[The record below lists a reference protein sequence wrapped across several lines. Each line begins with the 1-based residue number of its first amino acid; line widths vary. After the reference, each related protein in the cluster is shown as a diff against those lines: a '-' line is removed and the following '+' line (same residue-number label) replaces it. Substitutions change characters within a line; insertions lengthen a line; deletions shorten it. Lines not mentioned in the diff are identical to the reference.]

1 MPEADVTILV
11 VDDDVFTA
19 ELTGLSLEA
28 AGYGVLIGEG
38 GPDAL
43 EKLAGNPSIRLV
55 VSDMNMPIMDGVELF
70 EELRQQGF
78 RQPFV
83 LLSGQGMDPCP
94 GMAGMLIKD
103 EHLQEAL
110 PRLVGELLGARPAET
125 TGAEPPHSEDAAAI
139 LSVPGLDVQVALK
152 ALNGNRGTL
161 RTLLDAFCEEYQSF
175 AADGRALCGHGEVQ
189 ECLARLHTLKGS
201 AGMLGAKRLPAAILA
216 LEAAPAALHP
226 ASREWGEFE
235 DALLEL
241 LQGIRDSRA
250 FEPKG

>member
-1 MPEADVTILV
+1 MPAPDVTILV

-28 AGYGVLIGEG
+28 AGYGVLIAEG

-43 EKLAGNPSIRLV
+43 EKLAGNSAIQLV

-83 LLSGQGMDPCP
+83 LLSGQEMEPCP
-94 GMAGMLIKD
+94 GMAAMLIKD
-103 EHLQEAL
+103 EHLQETL
-110 PRLVGELLGARPAET
+110 PRLAGELLGRHPAAAT
-125 TGAEPPHSEDAAAI
+125 AAEPPRPGDCPEN
-139 LSVPGLDVQVALK
+139 LSVPGLDVQVALN
-152 ALNGNRGTL
+152 ALHGNRGTL
-161 RTLLDAFCEEYQSF
+161 STLLHAFLEEYQGF
-175 AADGRALCGHGEVQ
+175 AVDGRSLCGRGDVQ

-201 AGMLGAKRLPAAILA
+201 AGMLGATRLPAAIIA
-216 LEAAPAALHP
+216 LEAAPAELHP
-226 ASREWGEFE
+226 ASSAWCEFE
-235 DALLEL
+235 AALLEL

-250 FEPKG
+250 FESKG

>member
-1 MPEADVTILV
+1 MPEANVTILV

-28 AGYGVLIGEG
+28 AGYDVLIGEG

-55 VSDMNMPIMDGVELF
+55 VSDMNMPIMDGAELF

-83 LLSGQGMDPCP
+83 LLSGQEMQPCP
-94 GMAGMLIKD
+94 GMAAMLIKD

-110 PRLVGELLGARPAET
+110 PRLVGELLGARSAAT
-125 TGAEPPHSEDAAAI
+125 TGAEPPHPGDSAAI
-139 LSVPGLDVQVALK
+139 LSVPGLDIQVALK
-152 ALNGNRGTL
+152 ALNGNTGTL
-161 RTLLDAFCEEYQSF
+161 RTLLDAFCEEYQGF
-175 AADGRALCGHGEVQ
+175 AADGRDLCGHGEVQ

-216 LEAAPAALHP
+216 LEAAPTALHP
-226 ASREWGEFE
+226 ASSEWGEFE
-235 DALLEL
+235 AALLEL
-241 LQGIRDSRA
+241 LQGIRACRLG
-250 FEPKG
+250 EPKG